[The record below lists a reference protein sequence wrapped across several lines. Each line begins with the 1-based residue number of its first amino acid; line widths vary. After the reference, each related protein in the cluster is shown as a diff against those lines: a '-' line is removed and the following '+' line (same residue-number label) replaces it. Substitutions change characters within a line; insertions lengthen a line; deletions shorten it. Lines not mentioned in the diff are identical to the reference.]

1 MLWPSSKIIETID
14 GMRKSGMASLA
25 FFYCDFR
32 DDEKKD
38 RRGLLSSLLFQLCG
52 QSNSYSN
59 ILSDFYSEHG
69 NGSQDPSD
77 AALAQCLKEILRC
90 AGQLPIYIV
99 VDALDECPN
108 ARGTPSPRRRVLM
121 LVEEL
126 VGLHLP
132 NLRVC
137 VTARSEADIEIALN
151 RLMSH
156 SISLHNEDGQRQDI
170 LDYISSFINSDLEM
184 GRWRM
189 EDKELVIRTLLERA
203 HGM

>member
-1 MLWPSSKIIETID
+1 
-14 GMRKSGMASLA
+14 MRKSGTASLA

-77 AALAQCLKEILRC
+77 AALAQCLKEIVRC
-90 AGQLPIYIV
+90 AGELPIYIV

-108 ARGTPSPRRRVLM
+108 ARGTPSSRRRVLT
-121 LVEEL
+121 LLEEL
-126 VGLHLP
+126 VDLHP

-137 VTARSEADIEIALN
+137 VTARPEADIETALN
-151 RLMSH
+151 RLTSH
-156 SISLHNEDGQRQDI
+156 SISLHDEDGQRQDM
-170 LDYISSFINSDLEM
+170 LDYISSVVNSDPEM
-184 GRWRM
+184 ERWRM